1 MLGIIRLV
9 TGIFSSGLAGEI
21 RDAYQDRLRAETTQA
36 KLDADERIAVLQN
49 ARQIAAIE
57 AADRW
62 SATRL
67 GRLLIVVPFGVWWAA
82 IFIDS
87 TFSMPWDVLALP
99 PEIDAMARVLI
110 PAIVIADAGALT
122 LRAMRK

>member
-1 MLGIIRLV
+1 MLQALLGFLGGPIARELR
-9 TGIFSSGLAGEI
+9 A
-21 RDAYQDRLRAETTQA
+21 AYRDRLDATTAQA
-36 KLDADERIAVLQN
+36 KLDADERIAALQAAQEI
-49 ARQIAAIE
+49 ARIE

-67 GRLLIVVPFGVWWAA
+67 GRLLIVLPYGVWWAA

-99 PEIDAMARVLI
+99 PEIDAMARILI

-122 LRAMRK
+122 VRRMKR

>member
-1 MLGIIRLV
+1 MLQALIGFLGGPIARELR
-9 TGIFSSGLAGEI
+9 A
-21 RDAYQDRLRAETTQA
+21 AYADRLRAQTTQA

>member
-1 MLGIIRLV
+1 MLQALLGFLGGPIASELR
-9 TGIFSSGLAGEI
+9 G
-21 RDAYQDRLRAETTQA
+21 AYRDRLAATTAQA
-36 KLDADERIAVLQN
+36 KLDADERIATLRAAQEI
-49 ARQIAAIE
+49 ARIE

-67 GRLLIVVPFGVWWAA
+67 GRLLIVLPYGIWWCA

-99 PEIDAMARVLI
+99 PEIDAMARILI

-122 LRAMRK
+122 VRRMKR

>member
-1 MLGIIRLV
+1 MIQAILGFLGGPIARELR
-9 TGIFSSGLAGEI
+9 A
-21 RDAYQDRLRAETTQA
+21 AYRDRLEATTAQA
-36 KLDADERIAVLQN
+36 KLDADERIAALRAAQEI
-49 ARQIAAIE
+49 ARIE

-67 GRLLIVVPFGVWWAA
+67 GRLLIVLPYGVWWAA

-87 TFSMPWDVLALP
+87 TFQMSWDVLALP
-99 PEIDAMARVLI
+99 AEIDAMARILI

-122 LRAMRK
+122 LRRLKN

>member
-1 MLGIIRLV
+1 MIQAVLGFLGGPIARELR
-9 TGIFSSGLAGEI
+9 A
-21 RDAYQDRLRAETTQA
+21 AYRDRLEATTAQA
-36 KLDADERIAVLQN
+36 KLDADERIAALRAAQEI
-49 ARQIAAIE
+49 ARIE

-67 GRLLIVVPFGVWWAA
+67 GRLLIVLPYGVWWAA

-87 TFSMPWDVLALP
+87 TFSMSWDVLALP
-99 PEIDAMARVLI
+99 AEIDAMARILI

-122 LRAMRK
+122 LRRFKS

>member
-1 MLGIIRLV
+1 MIQAILGFLGGPIASELR
-9 TGIFSSGLAGEI
+9 G
-21 RDAYQDRLRAETTQA
+21 AYSDRLRAKTTEA
-36 KLDADERIAVLQN
+36 KLNADERIKVLEGAQ
-49 ARQIAAIE
+49 QIARIE

-67 GRLLIVVPFGVWWAA
+67 GRLLIVLPFGMWWAA

-87 TFSMPWDVLALP
+87 TFSMPWNVLALP
-99 PEIDAMARVLI
+99 PEIDAMARILI

-122 LRAMRK
+122 VRRMKGK

>member
-1 MLGIIRLV
+1 MLQALLGFLGGPIARELR
-9 TGIFSSGLAGEI
+9 T
-21 RDAYQDRLRAETTQA
+21 AYSDRLRAETTQA
-36 KLDADERIAVLQN
+36 KLDADERIQVLQN

-67 GRLLIVVPFGVWWAA
+67 GRLLIVLPYGIWWSA

-87 TFSMPWDVLALP
+87 TFSMSWDVLALP

-122 LRAMRK
+122 VRAMRK